1 LTQVA
6 LEMTTALSM
15 LRRSDIVLQQTAVDS
30 FGRLVA
36 PFFL

>member
-1 LTQVA
+1 VA
-6 LEMTTALSM
+6 LEVIAALSM
-15 LRRSDIVLQQTAVDS
+15 LRRTDIALQQTAVDS